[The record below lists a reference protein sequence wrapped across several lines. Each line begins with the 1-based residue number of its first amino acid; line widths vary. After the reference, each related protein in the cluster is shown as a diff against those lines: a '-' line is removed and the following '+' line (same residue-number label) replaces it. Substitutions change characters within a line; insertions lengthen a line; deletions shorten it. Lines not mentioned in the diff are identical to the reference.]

1 MHDLF
6 RKKYQEMME
15 HVEVSEEMRERIME
29 TLEQEAAQA
38 GAGEKTAKTEKARV
52 GAKKAPSKASPVIYW
67 KKYLS
72 IAASLVIVVG
82 LAFGVTQLRAREFA
96 ENSAAPE
103 SSAAMDISED
113 TTEALPNEMTG
124 SIMMEEAAVED
135 SPEENGS
142 LSSTA
147 PDLGVNAVEGVGS
160 SVEDSDIENIS
171 YDTIEDLSAALDM
184 PLEDL
189 TDLPFTV
196 DTVTYS
202 AYNGTAAI
210 YYADRSNSKMLVYLK
225 WKDDTATS
233 MEDFA
238 EQYSGERQIT
248 IDGSEI
254 WLSGNTD
261 SDSYP
266 YAFWFDGEYC
276 YQLQFRDGVSVETF
290 TEFWRENWGK

>member
-202 AYNGTAAI
+202 AYSGTAAI
-210 YYADRSNSKMLVYLK
+210 YYADRSNSKILVYLK
-225 WKDDTATS
+225 WKDNTATS

-290 TEFWRENWGK
+290 TEFWRKNWGK

>member
-225 WKDDTATS
+225 WKDNTATS

-290 TEFWRENWGK
+290 TEFWRKNWGK

>member
-82 LAFGVTQLRAREFA
+82 LAFGVKQLRAREFA

-290 TEFWRENWGK
+290 TEFWRKNWGK

>member
-160 SVEDSDIENIS
+160 SVKDSDIENIS

-225 WKDDTATS
+225 WKDNTATS

>member
-82 LAFGVTQLRAREFA
+82 LAFGVKQLRAREFA

-124 SIMMEEAAVED
+124 SIMMKEAAVED

-147 PDLGVNAVEGVGS
+147 PDLGVNAVEGAGS

-290 TEFWRENWGK
+290 TEFWKENWGK

>member
-189 TDLPFTV
+189 TNLPFTV

>member
-142 LSSTA
+142 LTSAA

-261 SDSYP
+261 SESYP

-290 TEFWRENWGK
+290 TEFWRKNWGK

>member
-15 HVEVSEEMRERIME
+15 PVEVSGEMRERILE
-29 TLEQEAAQA
+29 TLEQETNKK
-38 GAGEKTAKTEKARV
+38 GGVRKPSKTA
-52 GAKKAPSKASPVIYW
+52 PVIYW

-72 IAASLVIVVG
+72 IAASLVLVVG
-82 LAFGVTQLRAREFA
+82 LAFGVRQLRTQDST
-96 ENSAAPE
+96 ENATMSAD
-103 SSAAMDISED
+103 SAMD
-113 TTEALPNEMTG
+113 TTG
-124 SIMMEEAAVED
+124 SMESMPEGMVGATMMEEAAVED
-135 SPEENGS
+135 SPEEAVEDA
-142 LSSTA
+142 A
-147 PDLGVNAVEGVGS
+147 PDLGSTNVDSFS
-160 SVEDSDIENIS
+160 SSLEDSSESDVT
-171 YDTIEDLSAALDM
+171 YDSLEDLSAALEM

-189 TDLPFTV
+189 TDFPFAV

-202 AYNGTAAI
+202 ASNGTAAI
-210 YYADRSNSKMLVYLK
+210 YYADSSSSKLLVYLK

-238 EQYSGERQIT
+238 EQYAGERQIT

-261 SDSYP
+261 SDSYA

-276 YQLQFRDGVSVETF
+276 YQLQFRDGMSVETF
-290 TEFWRENWGK
+290 TEFWKENWGK

>member
-15 HVEVSEEMRERIME
+15 PVEVSGEMRERILE
-29 TLEQEAAQA
+29 TLEQEINKKE
-38 GAGEKTAKTEKARV
+38 GVRKPSKTA
-52 GAKKAPSKASPVIYW
+52 PVIYW

-72 IAASLVIVVG
+72 IAASLVLVVG
-82 LAFGVTQLRAREFA
+82 LAFGVRQLRTRDST
-96 ENSAAPE
+96 ENATMSAD
-103 SSAAMDISED
+103 SAAMD
-113 TTEALPNEMTG
+113 TTSSAESMPEGMFGAT
-124 SIMMEEAAVED
+124 MMEEAAVED
-135 SPEENGS
+135 SPESDVTYDS
-142 LSSTA
+142 L
-147 PDLGVNAVEGVGS
+147 
-160 SVEDSDIENIS
+160 
-171 YDTIEDLSAALDM
+171 EDLSVALEM

-189 TDLPFTV
+189 TDFPFAV
-196 DTVTYS
+196 ESVTYS
-202 AYNGTAAI
+202 ASNGTAAI
-210 YYADRSNSKMLVYLK
+210 YYADSSSSKLLVYLK

-238 EQYSGERQIT
+238 EQYAGERQIT

-261 SDSYP
+261 SDSYA

-290 TEFWRENWGK
+290 TEFWKENWGK

>member
-15 HVEVSEEMRERIME
+15 PVEVSGEMRERILE
-29 TLEQEAAQA
+29 TLEQETNKNE
-38 GAGEKTAKTEKARV
+38 GVRKSSKTAH
-52 GAKKAPSKASPVIYW
+52 VIYW

-72 IAASLVIVVG
+72 IAASLVLVVG
-82 LAFGVTQLRAREFA
+82 LAFGVKQLRTLDST
-96 ENSAAPE
+96 ENATMSAD
-103 SSAAMDISED
+103 SAMD
-113 TTEALPNEMTG
+113 TTG
-124 SIMMEEAAVED
+124 SMESMPEGMVGTTMMEEAAVED
-135 SPEENGS
+135 SPEEAVEDA
-142 LSSTA
+142 A
-147 PDLGVNAVEGVGS
+147 PDLGSTNVDSFS
-160 SVEDSDIENIS
+160 SSLEDSSESDVT
-171 YDTIEDLSAALDM
+171 YDSLEDLSVALDM

-189 TDLPFTV
+189 TNFPFAV

-202 AYNGTAAI
+202 ASNGTAAI
-210 YYADRSNSKMLVYLK
+210 YYADSSSYKLLVYLK

-238 EQYSGERQIT
+238 QQYSGERPIT

-254 WLSGNTD
+254 WLSGDTD
-261 SDSYP
+261 IDSYA

-290 TEFWRENWGK
+290 TEFWKENWGK

>member
-15 HVEVSEEMRERIME
+15 PVEVSGEMRERILE
-29 TLEQEAAQA
+29 TLEQETNKNE
-38 GAGEKTAKTEKARV
+38 GVRKSSKTA
-52 GAKKAPSKASPVIYW
+52 PVIYW

-72 IAASLVIVVG
+72 IAASLVLVVG
-82 LAFGVTQLRAREFA
+82 LAFGVKQLRTQDST
-96 ENSAAPE
+96 ENATMSAD
-103 SSAAMDISED
+103 SAMD
-113 TTEALPNEMTG
+113 TTG
-124 SIMMEEAAVED
+124 SMESMPEGMVGATMMEEAAVED
-135 SPEENGS
+135 SPEEAVEDA
-142 LSSTA
+142 A
-147 PDLGVNAVEGVGS
+147 PDLGSTNVDSFS
-160 SVEDSDIENIS
+160 SSLEDSSESDVT
-171 YDTIEDLSAALDM
+171 YDSLEDLSVALEM

-189 TDLPFTV
+189 TNFPFAV

-202 AYNGTAAI
+202 ASNGTAAI
-210 YYADRSNSKMLVYLK
+210 YYADSSSYKLLVYLK

-238 EQYSGERQIT
+238 QQYSGERQIT

-261 SDSYP
+261 SDSYA

-276 YQLQFRDGVSVETF
+276 YQLQFRDGVSVKTF
-290 TEFWRENWGK
+290 TEFWKENWGK

>member
-38 GAGEKTAKTEKARV
+38 GAGEKTAKTEKAQV

-142 LSSTA
+142 LTSAA

-189 TDLPFTV
+189 TNLPFTV

-210 YYADRSNSKMLVYLK
+210 YYADCSNSKMLVYLK

-276 YQLQFRDGVSVETF
+276 YQLQFRNGVSVETF
-290 TEFWRENWGK
+290 TEFWRKNWGK

>member
-15 HVEVSEEMRERIME
+15 PVEVSGEMRERILE
-29 TLEQEAAQA
+29 TLEQEADNQK
-38 GAGEKTAKTEKARV
+38 GERKSSKTAH
-52 GAKKAPSKASPVIYW
+52 VIYW

-72 IAASLVIVVG
+72 IAASLVLVVG
-82 LAFGVTQLRAREFA
+82 LAFGVKQLRTQDST
-96 ENSAAPE
+96 ENATMSAD
-103 SSAAMDISED
+103 SAMD
-113 TTEALPNEMTG
+113 TTG
-124 SIMMEEAAVED
+124 SMESMPEGMVGATMMEEAAVED
-135 SPEENGS
+135 SPEEAVEGA
-142 LSSTA
+142 A
-147 PDLGVNAVEGVGS
+147 PDLGSTNVDSFS
-160 SVEDSDIENIS
+160 SSLEDSSESDVT
-171 YDTIEDLSAALDM
+171 YDSLEDLSVALDM

-189 TDLPFTV
+189 TNFPFAV

-202 AYNGTAAI
+202 ASNGTAAI
-210 YYADRSNSKMLVYLK
+210 YYADSSSYKLLVYLK

-238 EQYSGERQIT
+238 QQYSGERPIT

-261 SDSYP
+261 SDSYA

-276 YQLQFRDGVSVETF
+276 YQLQFRDGISVKTF
-290 TEFWRENWGK
+290 TEFWKENWGK

>member
-124 SIMMEEAAVED
+124 SIMMKEAAVED

-225 WKDDTATS
+225 WKDNTATS

-290 TEFWRENWGK
+290 TEFWRKNWGK

>member
-29 TLEQEAAQA
+29 TLAQEAAQA

-72 IAASLVIVVG
+72 IAASLGIVVG

-276 YQLQFRDGVSVETF
+276 YQLQFRNGVSVETF
-290 TEFWRENWGK
+290 TEFWRKNWGK